1 MIFLAMTSTGLAEAL
16 RTAKPGD
23 DVWCGSD
30 AISEDDYA
38 ALPAPK
44 PSRFAYSLTGPDSAG
59 IVEGAVATIE
69 EHHPGHTVWVES
81 IPTE

>member
-1 MIFLAMTSTGLAEAL
+1 MIFLAITSIGLADAM

-38 ALPAPK
+38 ALPSPK
-44 PSRFAYSLTGPDSAG
+44 PSRFIYSLIGPDSAET
-59 IVEGAVATIE
+59 IEGAIATIE
-69 EHHPGHTVWVES
+69 EHHPGHTVWVERV
-81 IPTE
+81 PTE